1 MYSIPVDKINTNL
14 MKKYHKI
21 FMLYKLKLDNYI
33 FMLYKLKWDIVY
45 YILYYTLNLK

>member
-33 FMLYKLKWDIVY
+33 FMLYKLKWDNYIIY
-45 YILYYTLNLK
+45 YITHLI

>member
-33 FMLYKLKWDIVY
+33 FMLYKLKWDN
-45 YILYYTLNLK
+45 YIIYNIKNLI

>member
-1 MYSIPVDKINTNL
+1 MYSITVDKINTNL

-33 FMLYKLKWDIVY
+33 FMLYKLKWDN
-45 YILYYTLNLK
+45 YIIYNITHLI

>member
-14 MKKYHKI
+14 MKKYHII

-33 FMLYKLKWDIVY
+33 FMLYKLKWDN
-45 YILYYTLNLK
+45 YIIYNITHLI

>member
-1 MYSIPVDKINTNL
+1 MYSIPVDKINTNI

-33 FMLYKLKWDIVY
+33 FMLYKLKWDNYIIY
-45 YILYYTLNLK
+45 YITHLI

>member
-33 FMLYKLKWDIVY
+33 FMLYKLKWDN
-45 YILYYTLNLK
+45 YIIYNITHLI